1 VIRFVALLA
10 LLASISCAA
19 RIPRCGGF
27 PIVEPPAFEHL
38 DECPNPTTESM
49 AWMLVSGT
57 VVEVT
62 AARSFRLQT
71 AQGVVTVS
79 LPNVGE
85 PYDAGAREALQRMI
99 VGKKVS
105 VMRNPSADGN
115 DITGEVL
122 DADGQDVSR
131 RMLRSGAASYASEP
145 VYTLSDYVECLHRI
159 AEREAKADRLG
170 IWH

>member
-1 VIRFVALLA
+1 
-10 LLASISCAA
+10 
-19 RIPRCGGF
+19 
-27 PIVEPPAFEHL
+27 
-38 DECPNPTTESM
+38 M

-131 RMLRSGAASYASEP
+131 RMLRSGAASYSTEP
-145 VYTLSDYVECLHRI
+145 VYTHSDYVECLQRI
-159 AEREAKADRLG
+159 A
-170 IWH
+170 